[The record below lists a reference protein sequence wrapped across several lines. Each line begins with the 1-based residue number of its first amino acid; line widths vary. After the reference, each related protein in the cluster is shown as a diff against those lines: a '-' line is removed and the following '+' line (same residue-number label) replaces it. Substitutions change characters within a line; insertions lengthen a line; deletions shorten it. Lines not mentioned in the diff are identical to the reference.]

1 MARDTLE
8 SYVQKKS
15 IKSEAIDSEL
25 IARLVFLNFIRKSMS
40 GLLFASH
47 EKNIFYIVLF
57 IKTASGPEI
66 NRIFAIK
73 GPMIPILIDK
83 YTDPKMR
90 NTKNFKGFVLTLDE
104 YYQQY

>member
-1 MARDTLE
+1 
-8 SYVQKKS
+8 
-15 IKSEAIDSEL
+15 
-25 IARLVFLNFIRKSMS
+25 MS

-47 EKNIFYIVLF
+47 EKNNFYVVLF
-57 IKTASGPEI
+57 IMTATGPEI
-66 NRIFAIK
+66 SRIFAVK

-90 NTKNFKGFVLTLDE
+90 ETKNFKGFILSLDD